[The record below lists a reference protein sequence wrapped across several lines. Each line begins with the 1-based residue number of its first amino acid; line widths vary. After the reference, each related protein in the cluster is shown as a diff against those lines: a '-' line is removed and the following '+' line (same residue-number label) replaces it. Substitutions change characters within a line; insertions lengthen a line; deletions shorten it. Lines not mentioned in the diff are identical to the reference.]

1 MLHERNHGTTN
12 DSAVTR
18 DRARIN
24 AATDVVVVELVVTV
38 VTVVVNVS
46 GAVL

>member
-24 AATDVVVVELVVTV
+24 AATDVVVVELVV